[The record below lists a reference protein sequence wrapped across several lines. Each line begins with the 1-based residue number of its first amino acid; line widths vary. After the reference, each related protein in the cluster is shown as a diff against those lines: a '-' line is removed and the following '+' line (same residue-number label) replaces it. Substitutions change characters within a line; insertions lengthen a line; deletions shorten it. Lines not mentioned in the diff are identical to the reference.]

1 MQIIIQA
8 SGFDLSA
15 GLREHVERR
24 IHFALDRASHYVRKV
39 SIRLSDVNGPRGG
52 EDKRCCIQVTVAGA
66 ADMLIEDTEPDLYV
80 AIDRAADRSGRT
92 LARLLA
98 RLTRTSPRKPAWN
111 PSPRGATIAREVRP
125 WRSVPE
131 RGRIMKRTFLLIGT
145 NLAIMLVLGHRQHPD
160 RRPQVL
166 LRRRA

>member
-98 RLTRTSPRKPAWN
+98 RRREHRHE
-111 PSPRGATIAREVRP
+111 SPRGTRAKGVTIAGEVDHGGA
-125 WRSVPE
+125 SLS
-131 RGRIMKRTFLLIGT
+131 GG
-145 NLAIMLVLGHRQHPD
+145 AS
-160 RRPQVL
+160 
-166 LRRRA
+166 